1 MCAYERNENFDM
13 KIINLLFFIVLFALW
28 FSIGYINYKKRIET
42 IKQYQ
47 ELIKELD
54 KDEKSQDDM
63 YLAARAFNYRENLKN
78 EYEPL
83 EEIRIQLEEDE
94 KKTKRQLITSFLLLG
109 PLYNIR

>member
-1 MCAYERNENFDM
+1 MN
-13 KIINLLFFIVLFALW
+13 IVNLLFFIFLFALW
-28 FSIGYINYKKRIET
+28 FGIGYNNYRKRIET

-83 EEIRIQLEEDE
+83 EEIRIDLEEDE

>member
-1 MCAYERNENFDM
+1 M
-13 KIINLLFFIVLFALW
+13 KIINLLFIIVLFALW